1 MTHRSTKASHP
12 IAPVSLSRRGSGRV
26 RTQVCKVG
34 NGPCNPMAATDP
46 LAGSPSIAH
55 CMRRI
60 IAAEGSHAVFK
71 GIAPRILFHTPA
83 AAICWTTYEQMK
95 LLLAPQ

>member
-1 MTHRSTKASHP
+1 
-12 IAPVSLSRRGSGRV
+12 V